1 MHSRLGTAIAGRR
14 RYHRSHRQA
23 SRTSGPKT
31 LLADQWSNRGLVK
44 RHPSYT
50 ERPREEAVMTIDGVT
65 HEGSSLCIGMML
77 VIFLGYGLGG
87 VSVASQ

>member
-1 MHSRLGTAIAGRR
+1 
-14 RYHRSHRQA
+14 
-23 SRTSGPKT
+23 
-31 LLADQWSNRGLVK
+31 
-44 RHPSYT
+44 
-50 ERPREEAVMTIDGVT
+50 MTINGLT